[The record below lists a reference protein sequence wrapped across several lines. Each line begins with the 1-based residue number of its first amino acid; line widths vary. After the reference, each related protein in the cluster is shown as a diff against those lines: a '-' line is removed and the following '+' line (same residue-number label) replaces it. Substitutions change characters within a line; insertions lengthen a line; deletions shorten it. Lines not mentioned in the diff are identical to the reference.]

1 MPNLSRPATG
11 EMRQI
16 RAIAG
21 QIEAATADIS
31 LSGKEFCWRWRCQTN
46 LSFPP
51 NAFRLDL
58 T

>member
-1 MPNLSRPATG
+1 
-11 EMRQI
+11 MRQI